1 VVNHEQPVF
10 GRMWMTPFADRIR
23 QEASIATIAVGA
35 ITDADQANGIIAS
48 GRADLVA
55 IGRPHLVNP
64 AWTLSEAARWGYA
77 GATWPDQYLPGKAQ
91 LERLLARE
99 RAAAGVAA
107 VAADPAWLTWGLA
120 GRHAL
125 TGIIAASARPS
136 RALSTKAQR
145 DHDGA
150 RCFARKNGSL
160 AHRASCSR
168 GRRPDERVAVQ
179 AACAEAAERLG
190 PVDIL
195 VNNAGSTESAPFLKS
210 GPELFQRMF
219 SIHVLGAVHATQAVL
234 PGMIERRRG
243 HVINVAS
250 TAGLH
255 GQPYV
260 TAYVAAKHALVGLT
274 RALALEMVTRGIAVN
289 AVCPGYT
296 ETDLV
301 HDAVARIAQKTGKGE
316 AEALRSI
323 LAGAGQTRLVTP
335 EEVAAAVIAL
345 CTAPA
350 EAPTGQTVVL
360 DGSRA

>member
-1 VVNHEQPVF
+1 
-10 GRMWMTPFADRIR
+10 M
-23 QEASIATIAVGA
+23 
-35 ITDADQANGIIAS
+35 
-48 GRADLVA
+48 RA
-55 IGRPHLVNP
+55 
-64 AWTLSEAARWGYA
+64 
-77 GATWPDQYLPGKAQ
+77 
-91 LERLLARE
+91 
-99 RAAAGVAA
+99 
-107 VAADPAWLTWGLA
+107 LA

-125 TGIIAASARPS
+125 VTGANRGIGAAIA
-136 RALSTKAQR
+136 RALSDEGASVTMMVR
-145 DHDGA
+145 DASRA
-150 RCFARKNGSL
+150 RTVAASL
-160 AHRASCSR
+160 IGPHAVVVA
-168 GRRPDERVAVQ
+168 DLTERVAVQ

-210 GPELFQRMF
+210 GPELFARMF

-301 HDAVARIAQKTGKGE
+301 HDAVALIAEKTGKGE

-323 LAGAGQTRLVTP
+323 LAGAGQTRLVPP
-335 EEVAAAVIAL
+335 EQVAAAVIAL

-350 EAPTGQTVVL
+350 DAPTGQTVVL